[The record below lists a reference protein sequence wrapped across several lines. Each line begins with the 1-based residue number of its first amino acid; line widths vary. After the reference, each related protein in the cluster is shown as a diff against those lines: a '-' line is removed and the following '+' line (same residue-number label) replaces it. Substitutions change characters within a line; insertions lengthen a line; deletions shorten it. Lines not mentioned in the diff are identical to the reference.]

1 MQNLDTK
8 GNHLLS
14 LVNERTSKE
23 LFLSATFANIIRD
36 LNDEDLDFLY
46 EKTKRYDSERK
57 ELVRSILKDIFVL
70 GE

>member
-1 MQNLDTK
+1 MQNLDI
-8 GNHLLS
+8 NDNNLLP

-23 LFLSATFANIIRD
+23 LSLSVTFSNIIRD